1 MIQSA
6 LQAAASAPVLV
17 MMLLKASIILALG
30 WALHFAL
37 ARANPRWRVLL
48 WRGVAVTVV
57 LVPMCLVLPALNWTV
72 AQAPI
77 PLAPAPAL
85 QPYAPPIPDA
95 AAPAAEPAA
104 KTETKTAYRAFLDPA
119 VMLILIWAL
128 VAVVLANRYA
138 KGIRAVRRLRR
149 DSIPA
154 GERRDIP
161 LRVSKT
167 LATPVV
173 CGIVNPAIVVP
184 ERMTAPDYA
193 RELPAIL
200 AHELAHIEGRDLV
213 WMNLIEL
220 LAIVLWFHPFIW
232 RVHKAHGSAC
242 ETVCDGRAAEQV
254 GGADLYSRT
263 LARIALELVEQPRVC
278 AIPMATSDV
287 RRRLDALGR
296 GIASSQLRRCLVR
309 PLMVCSLAFLF
320 PFLALRPVQA
330 ESPAPTPTPNL
341 AELQQKKFVTSPSGQ
356 TTFYLTYADA
366 AFAADQIYA
375 ELGVPER
382 QIREKCFCLKRGEER
397 RFHQL
402 SFKLTRIEPAANGNK
417 ASAEFELKDGDKTWR
432 ATFKEEEKTELDG
445 YRFDLQSV
453 RHSKDMPHPEVYLAV
468 RDLAEPPKFGR
479 YDGVEINP
487 MAQLNCLIV
496 TAPKPEELNE
506 IKAIVTKLDKP
517 AKIFEVRAQYL
528 DVDTTLSRATGQQI
542 DLPAELGVSSTFE
555 TDRQGNTKKSELS
568 VDVFNSN
575 QESKIRQFVKSG
587 RLNLIASSAVR
598 APDHQPFGFGVR
610 TKPHEN
616 DQGFNGQI
624 SMSINPDESGDIV
637 IRDMAIEERLQNRT
651 IKRVFDMRFKPG
663 FSLLVRNPNGKAK
676 YLVISIEQLKDGK

>member
-48 WRGVAVTVV
+48 WRGVAVAVV
-57 LVPMCLVLPALNWTV
+57 LVPMCLVLPALKWTV

-77 PLAPAPAL
+77 PIAPAPAL
-85 QPYAPPIPDA
+85 QPHAPPIPDA
-95 AAPAAEPAA
+95 AATAAGPVS
-104 KTETKTAYRAFLDPA
+104 ETGTQNTHRGLPDPA
-119 VMLILIWAL
+119 VALLLTWAL
-128 VAVVLANRYA
+128 GAVVLANRYA

-154 GERRDIP
+154 DERRDVA

-173 CGIVNPAIVVP
+173 CGIVNPAIIVP

-213 WMNLIEL
+213 WMNLIEV
-220 LAIVLWFHPFIW
+220 LAIVLWFHPLVW
-232 RVHKAHGSAC
+232 RMHRAHGAAC

-296 GIASSQLRRCLVR
+296 GVASSPLKRRVVR

-320 PFLALRPVQA
+320 PFLALRPIQA
-330 ESPAPTPTPNL
+330 ETTTTLPIAPEKYF
-341 AELQQKKFVTSPSGQ
+341 AEDSNGQKVF
-356 TTFYLTYADA
+356 FLTYADA
-366 AFAADQIYA
+366 TFAADQIYA

-382 QIREKCFCLKRGEER
+382 QIREKCFCMKRGEER

-432 ATFKEEEKTELDG
+432 ASFKEEEKTELDG

-453 RHSKDMPHPEVYLAV
+453 RHSKDMPNPEVYLAV

-496 TAPKPEELNE
+496 TAPKPEEFNE

-517 AKIFEVRAQYL
+517 AKIFEVRAKFL
-528 DVDTTLSRATGQQI
+528 DSATTPPLDLLDEIGLEGLIITDKDGKSRKDYGAVYPVEPKHVAKVD
-542 DLPAELGVSSTFE
+542 EL
-555 TDRQGNTKKSELS
+555 
-568 VDVFNSN
+568 
-575 QESKIRQFVKSG
+575 IKSG
-587 RLNLIASSAVR
+587 RLKLAAGPVAR
-598 APDHQPFGFGVR
+598 GLEGQPFNFSVESRAEGKSPEVV
-610 TKPHEN
+610 HAAAMM
-616 DQGFNGQI
+616 I
-624 SMSINPDESGDIV
+624 SS
-637 IRDMAIEERLQNRT
+637 
-651 IKRVFDMRFKPG
+651 
-663 FSLLVRNPNGKAK
+663 
-676 YLVISIEQLKDGK
+676 DGKNIMVKNLTVEENRHGQFRKTVSDLKLLPGSAILVKDTVSEGHYILLDIKLLPTD